1 MDDLTNQIVAVLLVS
16 LRIAPLLAFAQPFT
30 LLRVPVTV
38 RVMLSVSLAAWLVAA
53 NPDATWRA
61 PFWDAGLPL
70 VVAGELFLGLSLSL
84 ALNLAFAALLTA
96 GRAID
101 IQAGFG
107 LAVLVD
113 PTTKSQLPL
122 VGTLFAYAAAAI
134 FFAMGGPQDVLAI
147 LDASIVHVP
156 LGTASI
162 GGDPMVLANYMA
174 AVFLMAIGLAGVVLL
189 VLFLLDLTVAFLSRT
204 LPQMNMLLL
213 GFQVKAVATLAVL
226 PLALSLSG
234 ALFAQLMRSAID
246 IMPQLILHG

>member
-53 NPDATWRA
+53 NPDATWRT